1 MMSIKHLMEA
11 GEGQHR
17 RLNQTLLINA
27 QGKDKRQWP
36 LTNIQKKKKKDTLD
50 LHSQVTSIN
59 LTEVTLPSLLLTNK
73 SWSSQATARVI

>member
-1 MMSIKHLMEA
+1 MA
-11 GEGQHR
+11 T
-17 RLNQTLLINA
+17 NQYSEE
-27 QGKDKRQWP
+27 
-36 LTNIQKKKKKDTLD
+36 KKKDTLD